1 MCTSFLSL
9 HNKLF
14 VLTIVRYLDLMM
26 TFSRKLILEYI
37 NEEMRFILLLLKI
50 ILHFRFPRTFLNY
63 KKPCGRNMWEKLP
76 KDSSSECSSRCS
88 SEIKS

>member
-1 MCTSFLSL
+1 
-9 HNKLF
+9 
-14 VLTIVRYLDLMM
+14 
-26 TFSRKLILEYI
+26 
-37 NEEMRFILLLLKI
+37 MRFILLLLKI

-88 SEIKS
+88 SEINHRILEKIIIEQYKP

>member
-1 MCTSFLSL
+1 
-9 HNKLF
+9 
-14 VLTIVRYLDLMM
+14 
-26 TFSRKLILEYI
+26 
-37 NEEMRFILLLLKI
+37 MRFILLLLKI

-76 KDSSSECSSRCS
+76 KDSSSECSSRYS